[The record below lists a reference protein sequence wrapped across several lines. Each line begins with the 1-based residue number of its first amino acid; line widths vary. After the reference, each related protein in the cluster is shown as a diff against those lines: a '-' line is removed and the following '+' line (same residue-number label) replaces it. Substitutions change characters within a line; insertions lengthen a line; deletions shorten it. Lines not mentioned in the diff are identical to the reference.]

1 MNEIA
6 FINSMEA
13 ENRKME
19 LMSKEQ
25 MAEEKQKEIQ
35 VLETPGIVHHSLREN
50 SLVVSQSR

>member
-35 VLETPGIVHHSLREN
+35 VLETGIVHHSLREN
-50 SLVVSQSR
+50 V

>member
-35 VLETPGIVHHSLREN
+35 VFETPGIVHHSLREN
-50 SLVVSQSR
+50 V